1 MFSSLKSLLS
11 VHVAP
16 GASHVSV
23 SPFSFA
29 WGAKISVRAN
39 AGDDV
44 IEREKLIAE
53 LMEIDRILEA
63 DDLPAGRERV
73 KAILQNLT
81 E

>member
-39 AGDDV
+39 AGDD
-44 IEREKLIAE
+44 AE
-53 LMEIDRILEA
+53 LIEQIKTELAEVERLLDA
-63 DDLPAGRERV
+63 DQLVDARV
-73 KAILQNLT
+73 LLKAILQGTLR
-81 E
+81 